1 MLQSRGI
8 LYAPEFCVNAGGLI
22 FLEEQL
28 LGHESAHA
36 EARVRQVGV
45 RVAEVIDRSRR
56 TGVPTADAATELARA
71 RLRP

>member
-1 MLQSRGI
+1 M
-8 LYAPEFCVNAGGLI
+8 NAGGLI

-28 LGHESAHA
+28 LGQSAHA